1 MPSFTNSV
9 LSHANKFSADTI
21 QLPTHQR
28 NIILDRAYEDRWQPC
43 LSSRSG
49 KRPCENKDLERL
61 PNASAERCDRNRPLS
76 GSAASLN
83 RELKFILRAGACFGR
98 CSPHCGDDQR
108 RGKQRYAMSASFK
121 TFRPC
126 LIAQAIPPANTTNM
140 TSTTVPITAASN
152 GIGKSPLRH
161 ERSFFSHRNHRS
173 RMGSPDS
180 SISKLFSRIPVDA
193 DQITCGFGQISR
205 KSVHNVSFQS
215 QAVDLR
221 CSILFCAR
229 RSLR

>member
-1 MPSFTNSV
+1 M
-9 LSHANKFSADTI
+9 A
-21 QLPTHQR
+21 
-28 NIILDRAYEDRWQPC
+28 E
-43 LSSRSG
+43 
-49 KRPCENKDLERL
+49 KR
-61 PNASAERCDRNRPLS
+61 
-76 GSAASLN
+76 
-83 RELKFILRAGACFGR
+83 R

-205 KSVHNVSFQS
+205 KPFTTSRFNLKQWICDARFYS
-215 QAVDLR
+215 APGAR
-221 CSILFCAR
+221 CANRHDERLGRVACRTAANSMRSHIARDAMPSIAPAKAR
-229 RSLR
+229 FKSRRRFGRCICDIPSSRWARHSPRGSIPDTPRCRPSSSPPIRSTICFRT

>member
-1 MPSFTNSV
+1 MLGIAAKLIECCGIKIAKNRMLAQHRQFAAREMPSFTNSV

-83 RELKFILRAGACFGR
+83 RELKFILRAGACFGLW
-98 CSPHCGDDQR
+98 PKNDAAR
-108 RGKQRYAMSASFK
+108 R
-121 TFRPC
+121 
-126 LIAQAIPPANTTNM
+126 IAATT
-140 TSTTVPITAASN
+140 SGVASN
-152 GIGKSPLRH
+152 VTLCQRLLRKLHYWIIG
-161 ERSFFSHRNHRS
+161 
-173 RMGSPDS
+173 
-180 SISKLFSRIPVDA
+180 V
-193 DQITCGFGQISR
+193 
-205 KSVHNVSFQS
+205 
-215 QAVDLR
+215 
-221 CSILFCAR
+221 
-229 RSLR
+229 